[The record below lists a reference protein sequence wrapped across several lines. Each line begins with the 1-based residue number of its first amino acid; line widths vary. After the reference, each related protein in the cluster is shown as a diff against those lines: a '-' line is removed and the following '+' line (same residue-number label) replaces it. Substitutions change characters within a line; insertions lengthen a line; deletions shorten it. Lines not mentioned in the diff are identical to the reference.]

1 MADEQAEAG
10 KEWWTRD
17 WSIGELGRKG
27 GLLPLE
33 QIFQLNLDAN
43 DPNGSAR
50 RVAQAGLLIAFVLDG
65 KNEAVIDKHS
75 KFKAILRNGQDTT
88 EAVNE
93 LQKAL
98 VENIDALKA
107 FSGLEMAA
115 ERPAAAE
122 AAGPAAP
129 VGAEGEMQEPDGAE
143 MEGSGSR

>member
-1 MADEQAEAG
+1 
-10 KEWWTRD
+10 
-17 WSIGELGRKG
+17 
-27 GLLPLE
+27 
-33 QIFQLNLDAN
+33 
-43 DPNGSAR
+43 
-50 RVAQAGLLIAFVLDG
+50 
-65 KNEAVIDKHS
+65 
-75 KFKAILRNGQDTT
+75 
-88 EAVNE
+88 VNE